1 MKQTRL
7 ISSNHSAFMTT
18 VRQIDKIMPNM
29 RAHEGIWEG
38 QYYHLGA
45 EGIIEDS
52 HKTRITC
59 EFPETGKY
67 VYIQHNHFIWPDGRE
82 YKVQLPAILK
92 DGRLWWDT
100 ETFHGSAWETHD
112 GIILLNL
119 ERKDIAG
126 ARFFEMITMGASGKK
141 RARTWHWFK
150 DGALFRCTL
159 CNETKVSDKP
169 HE

>member
-1 MKQTRL
+1 
-7 ISSNHSAFMTT
+7 MTT